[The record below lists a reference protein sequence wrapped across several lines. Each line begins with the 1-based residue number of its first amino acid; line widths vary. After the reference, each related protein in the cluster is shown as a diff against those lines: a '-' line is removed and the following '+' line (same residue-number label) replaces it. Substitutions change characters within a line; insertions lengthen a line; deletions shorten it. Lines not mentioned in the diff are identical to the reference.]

1 MLRMCMVL
9 RKLEEEAEAEVE
21 ADLAHDRLRGLLV
34 LVMVLVVVWLLGPEF
49 PAISE
54 PKEFMR
60 SR

>member
-1 MLRMCMVL
+1 MLRMTL
-9 RKLEEEAEAEVE
+9 RQLEEEAEVE
-21 ADLAHDRLRGLLV
+21 ADLAHVRRPFVILV

-54 PKEFMR
+54 PKGSMR